1 MSNSKYTEIAKH
13 LDVDEKTVQ
22 QWDKLSKKRNVQRM
36 YRPYWEIAKK
46 ILAGICLFV
55 SSFTFITI
63 TAMFSP
69 IGDHV
74 QEWLSYLVNYLGI
87 HMDYSPVTLFN
98 LLLAVYA
105 VSVAVIIRT
114 MTYLLDI
121 DPAHYKRTKS

>member
-46 ILAGICLFV
+46 ILAGICLFI
-55 SSFTFITI
+55 SSLTFITI

-69 IGDHV
+69 IGGHV
-74 QEWLSYLVNYLGI
+74 QDQL
-87 HMDYSPVTLFN
+87 HN
-98 LLLAVYA
+98 LIY
-105 VSVAVIIRT
+105 
-114 MTYLLDI
+114 Y
-121 DPAHYKRTKS
+121 

>member
-1 MSNSKYTEIAKH
+1 MSDYKELAKQ

-46 ILAGICLFV
+46 ILVGICLFV

-98 LLLAVYA
+98 LLLVVYA
-105 VSVAVIIRT
+105 VSAAMIIRT
-114 MTYLLDI
+114 LFYLLDI
-121 DPAHYKRTKS
+121 DPGSL

>member
-46 ILAGICLFV
+46 ILAGICLFI
-55 SSFTFITI
+55 SSLTFITI

-69 IGDHV
+69 IGGHV

-87 HMDYSPVTLFN
+87 HMDYSPVTQFN
-98 LLLAVYA
+98 LLLVVYA
-105 VSVAVIIRT
+105 VSAAMIIRT
-114 MTYLLDI
+114 LFYLLDI
-121 DPAHYKRTKS
+121 DPGSL

>member
-22 QWDKLSKKRNVQRM
+22 QWDKLSKKRDKAYNQYCER
-36 YRPYWEIAKK
+36 AKK

-87 HMDYSPVTLFN
+87 HMDYSPVTMFN

-105 VSVAVIIRT
+105 VLVAVIIRT
-114 MTYLLDI
+114 LSYLLDI
-121 DPAHYKRTKS
+121 DPGSL

>member
-1 MSNSKYTEIAKH
+1 MSDSKYQKIAEQ
-13 LDVDEKTVQ
+13 LNVDTKTVQ
-22 QWDKLSKKRNVQRM
+22 QWDKLSKKRDFQRT
-36 YRPYWEIAKK
+36 YRPHCELSKK
-46 ILAGICLFV
+46 ILAGIGLFV

-98 LLLAVYA
+98 LLLVVYA
-105 VSVAVIIRT
+105 ISAAVIIRT
-114 MTYLLDI
+114 MNYLLDI
-121 DPAHYKRTKS
+121 DPGSL